1 MAIKFQ
7 YNKTSLQQLRKE
19 LKVRVNALPT
29 LVAKETALRLE
40 VKKARD
46 AAAALEK
53 DYAARLASHSGFER
67 LWGEMPE
74 GLVRLEKAE
83 VVIRKLAGVK
93 VPSLERL
100 EIAVAPFGALSAPA
114 WLSAGVEVLR
124 SLAEL
129 RAKIELAKKKVEILE
144 HARKKTTQKVNLY
157 EKVQIPEYNDSILRI
172 KRFMED
178 EENLAKSSQKILKT
192 RLDAMAR
199 EGAA

>member
-53 DYAARLASHSGFER
+53 DYAARLASLSGFER

-74 GLVRLEKAE
+74 GLVRLDEAKVE
-83 VVIRKLAGVK
+83 IRKLAGVK
-93 VPSLERL
+93 VPVLERL
-100 EIAVAPFGALSAPA
+100 EISVAPFGALSAPA

-129 RAKIELAKKKVEILE
+129 RARIELAKRKVEILE